1 MMDPTKFSSE
11 EKFKRDWVDYYW
23 QGNYRKE
30 GGIRRIP
37 AFKDY
42 TKDLCIRRER
52 MEVLP
57 ELPLINRTK
66 LNVVMSKDDEENYDV
81 AVEEFV
87 RWYESQTADIGGMSI
102 IAAMAK
108 MRHLVALAK
117 VSTTLDYVDEF
128 IEDTD
133 RKLCVFAHHQDVQ
146 DILYEEVKKKYGN
159 DMPILKITS
168 DMSALA
174 RNETCDNFN
183 AAKRCIMIASQLASG
198 EGLNLQTCCD
208 CVMHERQWNPG
219 KEEQCEGR
227 FIRIGAT
234 ATSVN
239 AVYAHLEGITT
250 TDPQLDAIVERK
262 RIQYHAL
269 MNKGEAVRWSEDAI
283 MKELAESIVSAY
295 RRKKA
300 S

>member
-1 MMDPTKFSSE
+1 
-11 EKFKRDWVDYYW
+11 
-23 QGNYRKE
+23 
-30 GGIRRIP
+30 
-37 AFKDY
+37 
-42 TKDLCIRRER
+42 
-52 MEVLP
+52 
-57 ELPLINRTK
+57 
-66 LNVVMSKDDEENYDV
+66 
-81 AVEEFV
+81 
-87 RWYESQTADIGGMSI
+87 
-102 IAAMAK
+102 
-108 MRHLVALAK
+108 
-117 VSTTLDYVDEF
+117 
-128 IEDTD
+128 
-133 RKLCVFAHHQDVQ
+133 
-146 DILYEEVKKKYGN
+146 
-159 DMPILKITS
+159 
-168 DMSALA
+168 
-174 RNETCDNFN
+174 
-183 AAKRCIMIASQLASG
+183 MIASQLASG

-208 CVMHERQWNPG
+208 CVMHERQWNHG